1 MIEKIGTSQQSHPP
15 EDSFEAMRTAV
26 RFPLA
31 LHVDLRTEVGSTQA
45 LTRDVSAAGI
55 QFQMSH
61 APRIG
66 SMLEWSMHLPGNIMG
81 TPDDITVAC
90 VGRVVW
96 AASSGDHVHVGAVI
110 DQYVFKGEAE

>member
-1 MIEKIGTSQQSHPP
+1 
-15 EDSFEAMRTAV
+15 MRSAV

-31 LHVDLRTEVGSTQA
+31 LHVELHTEAGPVQA
-45 LTRDVSAAGI
+45 LTRDVSAVGV
-55 QFQMSH
+55 QFQMAY

-66 SMLEWSMHLPGNIMG
+66 STLEWSMHLPGNVMG

-96 AASSGDHVHVGAVI
+96 AAPSGNHVHVGAMI